1 MLTAAVQHADPAI
14 DGPAQTSEVDAIHC
28 RLDVPHSMQF
38 ADITEPAGK
47 GESYGS
53 HAVVARTISNATTH
67 PGKTFYGCSYRLEM
81 LDKDG
86 AAL

>member
-1 MLTAAVQHADPAI
+1 MTRQQAEAAVPFRKFMGERIVQ
-14 DGPAQTSEVDAIHC
+14 
-28 RLDVPHSMQF
+28 DV
-38 ADITEPAGK
+38 TEPAGQ

-53 HAVVARTISNATTH
+53 RSVVARAISNATTH

-86 AAL
+86 TPL